1 MNISKLPSQLGLIA
15 TLALMF
21 SCGCPHEDGLQREL
35 AKRAAL
41 TTTAPAPSQHATHV
55 ALVVPFATLND
66 TLSQPATLSSLPSF
80 ATSLSVPN
88 PLPGGPID
96 LAVVARI
103 KGLALS
109 PSSRCKPCVRFEL
122 VYQLEITSNL
132 PAWARQGLGLPKSLS
147 STATLASVAP
157 LVAKVEDTGESVL
170 SIDLPDAAE
179 LVLDT
184 ALSELPK
191 PLRASLSR
199 ALDSVANTL
208 LTDTLGE
215 LDLLTLPA
223 IQLGDSPLQ
232 GAIGAIEVDPELEQ
246 LAFGLMFN
254 LEVEALSLEVEALS
268 LEVEA
273 LSLEVE
279 ALSLE
284 VEALSLDTAPTSLLA
299 STARR
304 KVKDGELRWVFA
316 AALPQA
322 VVQVLLGE
330 GTIPS
335 RYDDQGHAQTDGD
348 YAFTLTR
355 LQLEHSR
362 AALDLK
368 LWRLASPCFVADLKG
383 DADVVQND
391 QGKFEFHLTKLEL
404 VDTDRFV
411 HLIEV
416 ALWRQAELLG
426 AIAQV
431 SQAVLNQRSINVGQV
446 KLLWTPS
453 RYTFAPSALSI
464 DGVLTLSAAP

>member
-35 AKRAAL
+35 AKMAAL

-268 LEVEA
+268 L
-273 LSLEVE
+273 
-279 ALSLE
+279 
-284 VEALSLDTAPTSLLA
+284 DTAPTSLLA

>member
-35 AKRAAL
+35 AKMAAL

-246 LAFGLMFN
+246 LTFGLMFN
-254 LEVEALSLEVEALS
+254 
-268 LEVEA
+268 
-273 LSLEVE
+273 LEVE